1 MTTAP
6 ATSTPQGY
14 QRWDGELGKGRWA
27 WLVIVVTGIR
37 QALKNNRTR
46 TLVLTS
52 LGLIPGVC
60 ALFYVFSLMETLL
73 LTMPH
78 DQSLKSLSEFVRI
91 FLGVDVSGVT
101 QLENYREPLWRCAF
115 FLVIK
120 VQMFWVLI
128 IVAQVASGLISRDIK
143 ARALPIYFAKP
154 ITPFTYMVGKW
165 AVVACFIAMVT
176 LVPNLLS
183 LTVGTMMTGGLDTWG
198 QTLNLGCDLLLSGLL
213 VCVVGG
219 AIVLALSSMTSD
231 HRYVTVGWLAV
242 TLLLLFGQSLLNQ
255 ALPGE
260 ATTGWLGCISL
271 RSNILILTDW
281 LFDMRRTWEASG
293 LPAEAFSKALV
304 RPVGPFNATVVLAGW
319 TAASILL
326 CYRRVIRFSRSAANV

>member
-6 ATSTPQGY
+6 ATSTPHGY
-14 QRWDGELGKGRWA
+14 RRWDGELGQGRWT
-27 WLVIVVTGIR
+27 WLVITVTGIR
-37 QALKNNRTR
+37 LGLKHNRTR
-46 TLVLTS
+46 MLVLTS
-52 LGLIPGVC
+52 LAFIPGTC
-60 ALFYVFSLMETLL
+60 GLFYVFSLMETLL
-73 LTMPH
+73 AAPR
-78 DQSLKSLSEFVRI
+78 DQSMHGLIDFVRV
-91 FLGVDVSGVT
+91 FLGVDVSGVSR
-101 QLENYREPLWRCAF
+101 LEDYREPLWRGAF

-128 IVAQVASGLISRDIK
+128 VVAQVASGLIARDIK

-165 AVVACFIAMVT
+165 AVVAAFIALVT

-183 LTVGTMMTGGLDTWG
+183 LTLGTMMTGGLHTWG
-198 QTLNLGCDLLLSGLL
+198 QILNLGCDLFLAGLL
-213 VCVVGG
+213 ICVVGG

-231 HRYVTVGWLAV
+231 YRYVAVGWLAV
-242 TLLLLFGQSLLNQ
+242 TLLLAFGQGLLNQ
-255 ALPGE
+255 ALPSE

-271 RSNILILTDW
+271 RSDVLILTDW
-281 LFDMRRTWEASG
+281 LFDLRRTWEASG

-304 RPVGPFNATVVLAGW
+304 RPVEPFHAAVVLAGW

-326 CYRRVIRFSRSAANV
+326 CYRRVVRFSRSAANV